1 MDDNL
6 KYPGKELEIF
16 DKAILWR
23 KYLFKKI
30 KKYIGKEILEVGA
43 GMGSFTKNYFQNDQ
57 KIVLSELD
65 ANLLEILNDRF
76 KKFSN
81 IQIKSKYTKNIE
93 NQFDSILYISVLEH
107 IEDDI
112 REIKTALDKLKNGG
126 RVIICVPAHN
136 YMYSKFDK
144 EIGHFRRYEINFFKK
159 LKFHNANVEKCFM
172 IDSMGWIIYFLNK
185 IFFKKEDYPSK
196 LKVMIWDKF
205 FVPLSIILDFI
216 TFYKFGKNILCI
228 IRKN

>member
-1 MDDNL
+1 MDDKL

-65 ANLLEILNDRF
+65 TNLLEILNYRF

-107 IEDDI
+107 IEDDVG
-112 REIKTALDKLKNGG
+112 EIKTALDKLKNGG
-126 RVIICVPAHN
+126 SVKV
-136 YMYSKFDK
+136 DK
-144 EIGHFRRYEINFFKK
+144 LDTDSELSIYVNGKK
-159 LKFHNANVEKCFM
+159 LSNSKK
-172 IDSMGWIIYFLNK
+172 
-185 IFFKKEDYPSK
+185 KKETEG
-196 LKVMIWDKF
+196 LM
-205 FVPLSIILDFI
+205 LH
-216 TFYKFGKNILCI
+216 
-228 IRKN
+228 